1 MIRARDLMSSEVVTV
16 SPELTLREVVDLLAT
31 GHISGAPVVAGNRV
45 LGVISA
51 SDVLAFEAVTPG
63 VPTAGP
69 PEEPEWE
76 LEIPEEWEEGSEAPA
91 AFFTDMWVDA
101 GADVSQR
108 IQDLGAAEWDVLG
121 EHTVS
126 EAMTPSVC
134 AVKPEAEVADVARY
148 MLRRQ
153 IHRVLVMD
161 DQKLVGIVAASDIV
175 RAVAE
180 RRLE

>member
-16 SPELTLREVVDLLAT
+16 SPELTLRDAVTLLADS
-31 GHISGAPVVAGNRV
+31 HISGAPVVAGHRV
-45 LGVISA
+45 LGVVSA

-63 VPTAGP
+63 VPTER
-69 PEEPEWE
+69 PEQAEWE
-76 LEIPEEWEEGSEAPA
+76 LERPTEWEEGMEAPA

-101 GADVSQR
+101 GADVSER

-126 EAMTPSVC
+126 EAMTSSVC
-134 AVKPEAEVADVARY
+134 AVKPEAEVANVARY
-148 MLRRQ
+148 MLRRK
-153 IHRVLVMD
+153 IHRVLVMEGE
-161 DQKLVGIVAASDIV
+161 KLLGILTTTDIV

-180 RRLE
+180 RGLP